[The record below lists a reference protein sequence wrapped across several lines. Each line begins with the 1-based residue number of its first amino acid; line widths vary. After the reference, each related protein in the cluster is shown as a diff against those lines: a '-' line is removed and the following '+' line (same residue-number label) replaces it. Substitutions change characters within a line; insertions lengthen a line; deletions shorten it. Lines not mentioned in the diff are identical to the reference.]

1 MWRRKGIASEHR
13 FRLEKINSLPT
24 VRQRAGAI
32 ALRRSLLF
40 NAGTRAR
47 DQRDAGEIA
56 MPPSARRGGVM
67 SEPILEMRRVS
78 KSFFTIKALRDV
90 DLTVYAGEIHALMGE
105 NGAGKSTLMKILSG
119 AYRPDPGSEI
129 RIDGQPVQISGPL
142 GGRAAGIA
150 IIYQELSLAPNLSV
164 AENIYLGR
172 EVSRGG
178 LLAREAM
185 QSGVG
190 PILARLGADF
200 TPQTLVANL
209 SMGQRQLVEIARALH
224 ARSRILI
231 MDEPTTALS
240 AGESERLFALIR
252 QLRAEGLAIIYI
264 SHRMDEVYA
273 LGDRVTVLRD
283 GTLVGS
289 LDKPEIRADTIVR
302 MMVGRDVSSF
312 YKKEHDPQ
320 ARPGAPVLAA
330 VDIADNR
337 RVKGC
342 SLTVHAGE
350 VVGLA
355 GLVGAGRTEL
365 AHLII
370 GAAPMISGHV
380 EIEGRTVSIRTPGE
394 ALDAGIAYLTEDRKA
409 LGLFLDMSCLDNI
422 NLAVLGRDAK
432 FGGILDRDKAR
443 DRAKGAFAALGIRAA
458 NVGVP
463 AGGLSGGNQQKVL
476 LSRLLAI
483 GPKILIL
490 DEPTRGVDVGAKS
503 EIYAIIDN
511 LAKSGTAVL
520 VISSD
525 LPEIIGIC
533 DRVIVMRAGEI
544 AGQIRRDATSP
555 LSQEEIMALATGTE
569 QLDA

>member
-1 MWRRKGIASEHR
+1 MD
-13 FRLEKINSLPT
+13 N
-24 VRQRAGAI
+24 
-32 ALRRSLLF
+32 
-40 NAGTRAR
+40 
-47 DQRDAGEIA
+47 
-56 MPPSARRGGVM
+56 
-67 SEPILEMRRVS
+67 PILEMRGVS
-78 KSFFTIKALRDV
+78 KSFFGIKALRSV

-119 AYRPDPGSEI
+119 AYRPDPGGEI
-129 RIDGQPVQISGPL
+129 RIEGNPVRIDGPL
-142 GGRAAGIA
+142 GGRAAGIS

-172 EVSRGG
+172 EISRSG
-178 LLAREAM
+178 LLARGSM
-185 QSGVG
+185 CVGVG
-190 PILARLGADF
+190 PILERLGADF
-200 TPQTLVANL
+200 LPSTLVTHL

-224 ARSRILI
+224 ARSKILI

-252 QLRAEGLAIIYI
+252 QLRVEGLAIIYI

-283 GTLVGS
+283 GRLVGS
-289 LDKPEIRADTIVR
+289 LDKLEIRADTIVR
-302 MMVGRDVSSF
+302 LMVGRDVSSF
-312 YKKEHDPQ
+312 YKKEHDSE
-320 ARPGAPVLAA
+320 AGRGHPVLVAA
-330 VDIADNR
+330 ELADGR

-355 GLVGAGRTEL
+355 GLIGAGRTEL

-370 GAAPMISGHV
+370 GASPKTSGHL
-380 EIEGRTVSIRTPGE
+380 EIEGRPINIRTPGE

-422 NLAVLGRDAK
+422 NLAVLRRDAK
-432 FGGILDRDKAR
+432 LGYILDRDKAR
-443 DRAKGAFAALGIRAA
+443 DRANKAFAALGIRAA
-458 NVGVP
+458 NIGMT

-476 LSRLLAI
+476 LSRLLATT
-483 GPKILIL
+483 PKILIL

-503 EIYAIIDN
+503 EIYSIIDN
-511 LAKSGTAVL
+511 LAKSGAAIL

-533 DRVIVMRAGEI
+533 DRVIVMRSGHIAGEI
-544 AGQIRRDATSP
+544 ERTATSP
-555 LSQEEIMALATGTE
+555 LNQEDIMALATGME

>member
-1 MWRRKGIASEHR
+1 
-13 FRLEKINSLPT
+13 
-24 VRQRAGAI
+24 
-32 ALRRSLLF
+32 
-40 NAGTRAR
+40 
-47 DQRDAGEIA
+47 
-56 MPPSARRGGVM
+56 M
-67 SEPILEMRRVS
+67 SDPILEMRRVS
-78 KSFFTIKALRDV
+78 KSFFSIKALRNV
-90 DLTVYAGEIHALMGE
+90 DLTVYPGEIHALMGE

-119 AYRPDPGSEI
+119 AYRPDPGGEI
-129 RIDGQPVQISGPL
+129 RIEGRAVLIDGPH
-142 GGRAAGIA
+142 GGRAAGIS

-172 EVSRGG
+172 EISHSGM
-178 LLAREAM
+178 LARGAM
-185 QSGVG
+185 RSGVG
-190 PILARLGADF
+190 PILERLGADF
-200 TPQTLVANL
+200 APSSLVAHL

-224 ARSRILI
+224 ARSKILI

-289 LDKPEIRADTIVR
+289 LDKPQIRADTIVR
-302 MMVGRDVSSF
+302 LMVGREVSSF
-312 YKKEHDPQ
+312 YKKDHDPQ
-320 ARPGAPVLAA
+320 ARLGPPALAA
-330 VDIADNR
+330 VDIADGR

-355 GLVGAGRTEL
+355 GLIGAGRTEL

-370 GAAPMISGHV
+370 GASPKTSGHV
-380 EIEGRTVSIRTPGE
+380 ELEGRAVTIRTPGE

-432 FGGILDRDKAR
+432 LGCILDRDKAR
-443 DRAKGAFAALGIRAA
+443 DRANNAFAALGIRAPD
-458 NVGVP
+458 VGVP
-463 AGGLSGGNQQKVL
+463 VGGLSGGNQQKVL
-476 LSRLLAI
+476 LSRLLATT
-483 GPKILIL
+483 PKVLIL

-503 EIYAIIDN
+503 EIYSIIDN
-511 LAKSGTAVL
+511 LAKSGTAIL

-533 DRVIVMRAGEI
+533 DRVLVMRAGRI
-544 AGQIRRDATSP
+544 AGEIRRTATSP
-555 LSQEEIMALATGTE
+555 LNQEDIMALATGME
-569 QLDA
+569 QLDAS

>member
-1 MWRRKGIASEHR
+1 M
-13 FRLEKINSLPT
+13 N
-24 VRQRAGAI
+24 
-32 ALRRSLLF
+32 
-40 NAGTRAR
+40 N
-47 DQRDAGEIA
+47 
-56 MPPSARRGGVM
+56 
-67 SEPILEMRRVS
+67 PILEMRGVS
-78 KSFFTIKALRDV
+78 KSFFGIKALRGV
-90 DLTVYAGEIHALMGE
+90 DLTVHAREIHALMGE

-119 AYRPDPGSEI
+119 AYRPDPGGEI
-129 RIDGQPVQISGPL
+129 RIGGKSVRIEGPL
-142 GGRAAGIA
+142 GGRAAGIS

-172 EVSRGG
+172 ELSRGG

-185 QSGVG
+185 QAAVG

-289 LDKPEIRADTIVR
+289 LDKAQIRADTIVR

-312 YKKEHDPQ
+312 YKKEHDPN

-330 VDIADNR
+330 VDIADDR

-370 GAAPMISGHV
+370 GAVPKISGRL
-380 EIEGRTVSIRTPGE
+380 ELEGQPIDIRTPGE
-394 ALDAGIAYLTEDRKA
+394 ALEAGIAYLTEDRKA

-432 FGGILDRDKAR
+432 LGCFLDRDKAR
-443 DRAKGAFAALGIRAA
+443 ERADRAFAGLSIRAA
-458 NVGVP
+458 NVSVP

-483 GPKILIL
+483 APKILIL

-503 EIYAIIDN
+503 EIYSIIDN
-511 LAKSGTAVL
+511 LAKSGTAIL
-520 VISSD
+520 VVSSD

-533 DRVIVMRAGEI
+533 DRVLVMRAGRI
-544 AGQIRRDATSP
+544 AGEVRRTASLP
-555 LSQEEIMALATGTE
+555 LDQEEIMALATGME

>member
-1 MWRRKGIASEHR
+1 M
-13 FRLEKINSLPT
+13 N
-24 VRQRAGAI
+24 
-32 ALRRSLLF
+32 
-40 NAGTRAR
+40 
-47 DQRDAGEIA
+47 D
-56 MPPSARRGGVM
+56 
-67 SEPILEMRRVS
+67 PILEMRGVS
-78 KSFFTIKALRDV
+78 KSFFGIMALRSV
-90 DLTVYAGEIHALMGE
+90 DLTVYPGEIHALMGE

-119 AYRPDPGSEI
+119 AYRPDPGGEI
-129 RIDGQPVQISGPL
+129 RIEGKPVHIHGPL
-142 GGRAAGIA
+142 GGRAAGIS

-172 EVSRGG
+172 EISQSG
-178 LLAREAM
+178 LLARSAM
-185 QSGVG
+185 RAGVG
-190 PILARLGADF
+190 QILDRLGADF
-200 TPQTLVANL
+200 TPSAQVAHL

-224 ARSRILI
+224 ARSKILI

-240 AGESERLFALIR
+240 AGETERLFALIR

-283 GTLVGS
+283 GRLVGS

-302 MMVGRDVSSF
+302 LMVGRDVSSF
-312 YKKEHDPQ
+312 YKKDHDPE
-320 ARPGAPVLAA
+320 AGRGHPVLAA
-330 VDIADNR
+330 VDMTDGQ

-370 GAAPMISGHV
+370 GASPKTSGHV
-380 EIEGRTVSIRTPGE
+380 EIDGRVVNIHTPGE

-432 FGGILDRDKAR
+432 LGGILDRDKAR
-443 DRAKGAFAALGIRAA
+443 ERANRAFAALSIRAA
-458 NVGVP
+458 DVGVA

-476 LSRLLAI
+476 LSRLLATA
-483 GPKILIL
+483 PKVLIL
-490 DEPTRGVDVGAKS
+490 DEPTRGVDVAAKS
-503 EIYAIIDN
+503 EIYSIIDN
-511 LAKSGTAVL
+511 LAKSGTAIL

-533 DRVIVMRAGEI
+533 DRVIIMRAGRI
-544 AGQIRRDATSP
+544 AGELRRTSTSP
-555 LSQEEIMALATGTE
+555 LSQEDIMALATGVG
-569 QLDA
+569 QLDGS

>member
-1 MWRRKGIASEHR
+1 M
-13 FRLEKINSLPT
+13 N
-24 VRQRAGAI
+24 
-32 ALRRSLLF
+32 
-40 NAGTRAR
+40 
-47 DQRDAGEIA
+47 D
-56 MPPSARRGGVM
+56 
-67 SEPILEMRRVS
+67 PILKMRGVS
-78 KSFFTIKALRDV
+78 KTFFGIKALRAV

-119 AYRPDPGSEI
+119 AYKPDPGGEI
-129 RIDGQPVQISGPL
+129 RIEGHPVRIEGPL
-142 GGRAAGIA
+142 GGRAAGIS

-172 EVSRGG
+172 EISRAGM
-178 LLAREAM
+178 LARGAM
-185 QSGVG
+185 REGVG
-190 PILARLGADF
+190 PILKRLGADF
-200 TPQTLVANL
+200 LPSTLVAHL

-224 ARSRILI
+224 ARSKILI
-231 MDEPTTALS
+231 MDEPTTSLS
-240 AGESERLFALIR
+240 AAESERLFALIR

-283 GTLVGS
+283 GRLVGS

-302 MMVGRDVSSF
+302 LMVGRDVSSF
-312 YKKEHDPQ
+312 YKKDHDP
-320 ARPGAPVLAA
+320 GAGRGHPVLAA
-330 VDIADNR
+330 IDMADGQ
-337 RVKGC
+337 RVKRC

-355 GLVGAGRTEL
+355 GLIGAGRTEL

-370 GAAPMISGHV
+370 GASPKTSGRRELEGQPV
-380 EIEGRTVSIRTPGE
+380 EIRNPGE
-394 ALDAGIAYLTEDRKA
+394 ALEAGIAYLTEDRKA

-432 FGGILDRDKAR
+432 LGWFLDRDRAR
-443 DRAKGAFAALGIRAA
+443 ERADRAFAGLSIRAA
-458 NVGVP
+458 NVRVP

-483 GPKILIL
+483 APKVLIL

-503 EIYAIIDN
+503 EIYSIIDN
-511 LAKSGTAVL
+511 LAKAGTAIL

-533 DRVIVMRAGEI
+533 DRVVVMRTGHIAGEVTR
-544 AGQIRRDATSP
+544 GPNSP
-555 LSQEEIMALATGTE
+555 LTQEDIMALATGME
-569 QLDA
+569 HLDA